1 MYFQNQL
8 LCILTNIVKMQNI
21 IPKNYLEFHILLQID
36 PLDFGYRCHTGEE
49 LLICPYCSKKF
60 KEKHKMKRHILV
72 HTGEKPFKCSLCD
85 YSCNR
90 KDNLSKHVQ
99 LKHSNYCN

>member
-1 MYFQNQL
+1 M
-8 LCILTNIVKMQNI
+8 CTISKI
-21 IPKNYLEFHILLQID
+21 YLEFHILLQID
-36 PLDFGYRCHTGEE
+36 PLEFGYFGEE
-49 LLICPYCSKKF
+49 GFMICPYCSKKF

-72 HTGEKPFKCSLCD
+72 HTGEKPFKCSLCT